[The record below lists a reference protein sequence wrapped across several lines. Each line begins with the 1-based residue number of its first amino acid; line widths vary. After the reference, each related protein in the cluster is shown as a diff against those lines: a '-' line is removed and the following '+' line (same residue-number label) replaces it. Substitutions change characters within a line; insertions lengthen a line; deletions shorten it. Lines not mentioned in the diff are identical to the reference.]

1 MHMRDTKIKILREIK
16 KNIFLIDLRE
26 LKKCTQMVLDY
37 FAIDKGIEIKIT
49 DDREIEKL
57 NKMFLNIQAPTNVL
71 SFPGDEDDFLG
82 SICISLDTIVRET
95 FLYNQDIKEYFY
107 QMLIHGM
114 LHLMGYEHSADMFQ
128 QTDILLEY
136 LKEKDCIG

>member
-26 LKKCTQMVLDY
+26 LKKCTQIVLDY

-57 NKMFLNIQAPTNVL
+57 NKMFLNVQSPTNVL
-71 SFPGDEDDFLG
+71 SFPEYEDDFLG

-114 LHLMGYEHSADMFQ
+114 LHLMGYDHSADMFE

-136 LKEKDCIG
+136 LKEQGCIG